1 MKFNAI
7 HIIIYTILLAL
18 LPACELI
25 HDDLPDTKA
34 EGAPVYIRLTISTGG
49 EMTAT
54 RANPTG
60 GEEGDEPREPGET
73 FENTVN
79 DLYLF
84 FYQVGEDVTD
94 GVNAEASTPIV
105 AYKYFTIN
113 NDYTQN
119 GANISTDPVEIDGLS
134 VGQTYHVLVVTNVG
148 QELQLEGTNMTLGTL
163 RDDEI
168 KTVWSTSTDG
178 TTTTYSDFVM
188 TNESDASFTI
198 GNNTSPTNP
207 TTVTVEIERLAA
219 RVDYRVVDAGYEPTE
234 NKGDKVVIE
243 GATLVNSYISPT
255 YFLKR
260 LEINNAISYLADEPV
275 TNTYYVLDPKTKET
289 KGKDDYHIYTPEI
302 PMEPTDDAIAYWT
315 GEHVAWMLP
324 SEMVTSEEEG
334 LEYGFLSYT
343 HEHINKAVA
352 PTWKGTD
359 SKVVTG
365 IVFKATYQHQGFT
378 EGGTFYIYREKF
390 YQTMEEIKE
399 DYNDITLSEDATPA
413 ECYKFGIS
421 KYVDG
426 ICYYTYWIKHAN
438 DGDNTKVSPMEYA
451 IVRNNIYQLN
461 VTSVAGPGG
470 VVPGNNLI
478 EIVVAVQKWTKADD
492 ESVDLE

>member
-1 MKFNAI
+1 MNIRAI
-7 HIIIYTILLAL
+7 HIIIYTLLLAL

-25 HDDLPDTKA
+25 HDDLPETKA

-49 EMTAT
+49 EMGTK
-54 RANPTG
+54 ANPTG
-60 GEEGDEPREPGET
+60 GEDGDGREPGET
-73 FENTVN
+73 FEDAVN

-84 FYQVGEDVTD
+84 FYQVAEGVTD
-94 GVNAEASTPIV
+94 GVNAAADTKIV
-105 AYKYFTIN
+105 AYKYFTIGD
-113 NDYTQN
+113 DYKQY
-119 GANISTDPVEIDGLS
+119 GSNISTAPVEIEGLS

-148 QELQLEGTNMTLGTL
+148 QELQLEGTNMTLGSL

-178 TTTTYSDFVM
+178 TTYSDFVM

-198 GNNTSPTNP
+198 ENNTSPANP
-207 TTVTVEIERLAA
+207 TTVTVEVERLAA
-219 RVDYRVVDAGYEPTE
+219 RVDYRVAESYEPTD
-234 NKGDKVVIE
+234 NKGDKVEIM
-243 GATLVNSYISPT
+243 GATLVNNYVSPT

-260 LEINNAISYLADEPV
+260 LEKDSKILYLEDEPS
-275 TNTYYVLDPKTKET
+275 TNTYYVLDPNTNGTKD
-289 KGKDDYHIYTPEI
+289 KDDYHIYTPEI
-302 PMEPTDDAIAYWT
+302 PMEPTGDAITYWT
-315 GEHVAWMLP
+315 GEHVSWNLP
-324 SEMVTSEEEG
+324 SIIIKSKDNSN

-352 PTWKGTD
+352 PTWNGTD
-359 SKVVTG
+359 GKVVTG
-365 IVFKATYQHQGFT
+365 LVFKAQYQHKGFT
-378 EGGTFYIYREKF
+378 EGKTFYVYRDKF
-390 YQTMEEIKE
+390 YQTMDDIKTE
-399 DYNDITLSEDATPA
+399 YSKITLDENASPA
-413 ECYKFGIS
+413 DCWKLGIS

-478 EIVVAVQKWTKADD
+478 EIVVAVQQWTKAND
-492 ESVDLE
+492 ESVDLK

>member
-25 HDDLPDTKA
+25 HDDLPETKA

-49 EMTAT
+49 EMGTK
-54 RANPTG
+54 ANPTG
-60 GEEGDEPREPGET
+60 GEDGDGREPGET
-73 FENTVN
+73 FEDAVN

-84 FYQVGEDVTD
+84 FYQVAEGVTD
-94 GVNAEASTPIV
+94 GVNAAADTKIV
-105 AYKYFTIN
+105 AYKYFTIGD
-113 NDYTQN
+113 DYKQY
-119 GANISTDPVEIDGLS
+119 GSNISTAPVEIEGLS

-148 QELQLEGTNMTLGTL
+148 QDLPLEGTGMTLGAL
-163 RDDEI
+163 RDDLV
-168 KTVWSTSTDG
+168 KTAWTVSEG

-198 GNNTSPTNP
+198 ENNTSLANP
-207 TTVTVEIERLAA
+207 TTVTVVVERLAA
-219 RVDYRVVDAGYEPTE
+219 RVDYRVAESYVPTE
-234 NKGDKVVIE
+234 NEGDKVKIV
-243 GATLVNSYISPT
+243 GTTLVNNYVSPT

-260 LEINNAISYLADEPV
+260 LEKDSKILYLEDEPS
-275 TNTYYVLDPKTKET
+275 TNTYYVLDPNTNGTKD
-289 KGKDDYHIYTPEI
+289 KDDYHIYTPEI
-302 PMEPTDDAIAYWT
+302 PMEPTDEAITYWT
-315 GEHVAWMLP
+315 EEHVSWNLP
-324 SEMVTSEEEG
+324 STTIKSKDNNN

-359 SKVVTG
+359 GKVVTG
-365 IVFKATYQHQGFT
+365 IVFKAKYQHNGFT
-378 EGGTFYIYREKF
+378 EGETFYVYRDKF
-390 YQTMEEIKE
+390 YQTMEDIKKE
-399 DYNDITLSEDATPA
+399 YSNITLDENASPA
-413 ECYKFGIS
+413 DCWELGIS

-478 EIVVAVQKWTKADD
+478 EIVVAVQQWTKADD
-492 ESVDLE
+492 ESVDLK

>member
-7 HIIIYTILLAL
+7 HIIIYTLFLAL

-25 HDDLPDTKA
+25 HDDLPETKA

-49 EMTAT
+49 EMGTK
-54 RANPTG
+54 ANPTG
-60 GEEGDEPREPGET
+60 GEEGDGREPGET
-73 FENTVN
+73 FEDAVK

-84 FYQVGEDVTD
+84 FYQVAEGVTD
-94 GVNAEASTPIV
+94 GVNADANTPIV
-105 AYKYFTIN
+105 TYKYFTIN
-113 NDYTQN
+113 NDYTQH
-119 GANISTDPVEIDGLS
+119 GANISTAPVEIEGLS

-148 QELQLEGTNMTLGTL
+148 QDLPLEETGMTLGSL
-163 RDDEI
+163 RDDLV
-168 KTVWSTSTDG
+168 KTAWTVSEG

-198 GNNTSPTNP
+198 ENNTSPANP
-207 TTVTVEIERLAA
+207 TTVTVEVERLAA
-219 RVDYRVVDAGYEPTE
+219 RVDYRVAESYVPTE
-234 NKGDKVVIE
+234 NEGDKVEIM
-243 GATLVNSYISPT
+243 GATLVNNYVSPT

-260 LEINNAISYLADEPV
+260 LEKDSKILYLEDEPS
-275 TNTYYVLDPKTKET
+275 TNTYYYVLDPNTNGTKDN
-289 KGKDDYHIYTPEI
+289 GDYHIYTPDI
-302 PMEPTDDAIAYWT
+302 PMEPTDGEKGTITYWT
-315 GEHVAWMLP
+315 NHVAWNHP
-324 SEMVTSEEEG
+324 SSFIKSKDNNN

-343 HEHINKAVA
+343 HEHINTAVA

-359 SKVVTG
+359 GKVVTG
-365 IVFKATYQHQGFT
+365 IVFKATYQHQGFI

-390 YQTMEEIKE
+390 YQTIEDIKKE
-399 DYNDITLSEDATPA
+399 YSDISLNENATPA
-413 ECYKFGIS
+413 ECWDLGIS

-478 EIVVAVQKWTKADD
+478 EIVVAVQQWTKADD
-492 ESVDLE
+492 ESVDLK